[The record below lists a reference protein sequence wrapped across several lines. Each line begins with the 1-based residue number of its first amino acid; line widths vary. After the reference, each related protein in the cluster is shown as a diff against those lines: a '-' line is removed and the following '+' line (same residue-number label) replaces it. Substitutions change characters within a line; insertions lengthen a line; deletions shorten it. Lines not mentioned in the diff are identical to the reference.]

1 MMFPSFVLPLMVAVG
16 LAIVLTAI
24 HRRLPPVVAARAV
37 TIALAVVAAAA
48 VPTLWIVSLGYLAHL
63 PLLDGRLDWCAEA
76 LGVHDSIPSW
86 IGASAVAVSIAGIVR
101 ARTVFKCHR
110 RLRHDHP
117 GMVEVT
123 DHEQPFA
130 FTLPGR
136 GGQVV
141 LSSGLV
147 DLLNEAEREVVVA
160 HERAHARYRHDRYL
174 LTAQLAAAVMPLLR
188 PLAGRLQFSLERWA
202 DETAVAHCGDR
213 GFVARTLGK
222 VALRSVTPAGAMSF
236 AGLGVPARVAA
247 LLSPPMAPLRSST
260 HAALWFAILV
270 TGVFAAFQIHHLA
283 RLVSAFCPG

>member
-1 MMFPSFVLPLMVAVG
+1 MSPSLLLPLTVAMG
-16 LAIVLTAI
+16 LAIIVTAT

-37 TIALAVVAAAA
+37 AITLAVVAAAA
-48 VPTLWIVSLGYLAHL
+48 VPTLWIVSLGYVAHL
-63 PLLDGRLDWCAEA
+63 PLLGGRLDWCAKTF
-76 LGVHDSIPSW
+76 GVHDPIPAW
-86 IGASAVAVSIAGIVR
+86 IGAPALMLSIAGIVR
-101 ARTVFKCHR
+101 ARPVLRSYR

-117 GMVEVT
+117 GTVEIA

-136 GGQVV
+136 GGHVV

-147 DLLNEAEREVVVA
+147 EMLDDAEQGVVLA
-160 HERAHARYRHDRYL
+160 HERAHARHRHDRYL

-202 DETAVAHCGDR
+202 DELAVAHCGDR

-222 VALRSVTPAGAMSF
+222 VALRSVTPVGAMSF

-247 LLSPPMAPLRSST
+247 LLSPPMTPLRSHS
-260 HAALWFAILV
+260 HAALWGAILL
-270 TGVFAAFQIHHLA
+270 TGMLAAFQIHHLA
-283 RLVSAFCPG
+283 RLLTAVCPG

>member
-1 MMFPSFVLPLMVAVG
+1 MMFPSFVLPLTVAVG
-16 LAIVLTAI
+16 LAILVTAT

-37 TIALAVVAAAA
+37 TITLAVVAAAA
-48 VPTLWIVSLGYLAHL
+48 VPTLWIVSLGYVAHL
-63 PLLDGRLDWCAEA
+63 PLLHGRLEWCARA
-76 LGVHDSIPSW
+76 LGVHDPIPPW
-86 IGASAVAVSIAGIVR
+86 IGASALVLSIAGIVR
-101 ARTVFKCHR
+101 ARTVFKGYR

-117 GMVEVT
+117 GIVEIT
-123 DHEQPFA
+123 DHDQPFA

-147 DLLNEAEREVVVA
+147 DMLNEAEREVVVA

-174 LTAQLAAAVMPLLR
+174 LTAQIAAAVMPLLR

-222 VALRSVTPAGAMSF
+222 VALRSITPVGAMSF

-247 LLSPPMAPLRSST
+247 LLSPPMTPLRSTT
-260 HAALWFAILV
+260 HAALWGAILV
-270 TGVFAAFQIHHLA
+270 TGMFAAFQIHHLA
-283 RLVSAFCPG
+283 RLVTALCPG